1 MKNIYCYFFI
11 SLPYQRLD
19 KNSYE
24 TLAEFVLDL
33 RRIFGNCLRYNVLS
47 SSDSLRGIATKMLA
61 SSENFLNYFVAKQ
74 DTKGTKNDLL
84 YPNLLYCWK
93 SCVEILDSVLDLKNA
108 DDKLQTAW
116 YFLHPVSFFFGGE
129 MSEAYKAYKDKIK
142 SPMDFGTITSNV
154 MEGHYQEIDDFVRD
168 CKLVTSNCKAFYQ
181 DDENGKIFT
190 AQAERLENFLSPR
203 LDALLQFD
211 RSEHGLKAKTKF
223 ASPVRIQLLKPPSA
237 FYTSMV
243 DELRRS
249 MYTDK
254 YTKVRKLLNI
264 P

>member
-1 MKNIYCYFFI
+1 
-11 SLPYQRLD
+11 
-19 KNSYE
+19 
-24 TLAEFVLDL
+24 
-33 RRIFGNCLRYNVLS
+33 
-47 SSDSLRGIATKMLA
+47 MLA